1 MCEATHSA
9 RYRARRARSHSWL
22 KTPAG
27 KGAQTKTTSEIRKG
41 AKYAALIALYAGLG
55 GFRSD
60 QTDAAL
66 LLVLTSIKRLYCT
79 VTKTTFYLARQI
91 ARFSRG
97 LTF

>member
-1 MCEATHSA
+1 MCEANATSA

-27 KGAQTKTTSEIRKG
+27 KTAQTKTTSKINR

-55 GFRSD
+55 GSRSD

-66 LLVLTSIKRLYCT
+66 LLVLTSIKRLHCT
-79 VTKTTFYLARQI
+79 VTKTIFYLARQN